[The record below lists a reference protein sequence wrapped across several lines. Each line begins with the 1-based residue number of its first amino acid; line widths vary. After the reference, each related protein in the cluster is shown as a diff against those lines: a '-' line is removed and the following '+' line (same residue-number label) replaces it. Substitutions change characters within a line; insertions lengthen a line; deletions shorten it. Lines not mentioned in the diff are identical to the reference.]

1 MDPKKKA
8 KISAIFADPEEENY
22 KVGLANLAR
31 KLAAIWAPAE
41 GSMLHS
47 IIAQPTQVGRAL
59 SDRLNPTNQT
69 PLKLVGHPFKDV
81 HSTILKPLATAKTV
95 AYEKDCEIHLVTD
108 VSAPSPTGT
117 RTPWSSEVA
126 NRSPSWKRSYYTN

>member
-1 MDPKKKA
+1 MGPEKKKD

-22 KVGLANLAR
+22 KAGLANLAR

-59 SDRLNPTNQT
+59 SDHLNQTNQT
-69 PLKLVGHPFKDV
+69 PLKRVGHPFRDV
-81 HSTILKPLATAKTV
+81 HSTILKPLATARTV
-95 AYEKDCEIHLVTD
+95 AYEKDCEIPPGH
-108 VSAPSPTGT
+108 G
-117 RTPWSSEVA
+117 R
-126 NRSPSWKRSYYTN
+126 